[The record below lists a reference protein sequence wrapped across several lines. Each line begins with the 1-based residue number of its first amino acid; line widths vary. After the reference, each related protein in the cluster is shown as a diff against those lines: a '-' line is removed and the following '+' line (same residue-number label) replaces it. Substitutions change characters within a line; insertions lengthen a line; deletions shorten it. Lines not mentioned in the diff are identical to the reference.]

1 MPAPQTSASDKAA
14 DRRPAAFLDRD
25 GVLNVDRG
33 YVHRREDFEWMPGA
47 VAAIKRLNDAGY
59 LVFVITNQ
67 SGVARG
73 LYTEDDVQA
82 LHRWIAGE
90 LAAAG
95 ARVDGFEYCPDHPE
109 ATIERYRRVSPRR
122 KPAPGMILD
131 CLTRWPVDVERSF
144 VVGDK
149 PEDVAAAKA
158 AGIAG
163 HLFQGGDLLRF
174 VEKIIN
180 PPSQRG
186 R

>member
-1 MPAPQTSASDKAA
+1 MQDLQ
-14 DRRPAAFLDRD
+14 DQRRRRPAAFLDRD

-33 YVHRREDFEWMPGA
+33 YVYRPEDFEWLPGA
-47 VAAIKRLNDAGY
+47 IAAIKRLNDAGY

-67 SGVARG
+67 SGIARG

-82 LHRWIAGE
+82 LHRWMTQE

-109 ATIERYRRVSPRR
+109 GTVERYRRVSERR

-131 CLTRWPVDVERSF
+131 CLARWPVDVERSF
-144 VVGDK
+144 LVGDK
-149 PEDVAAAKA
+149 PEDLAAAKA

-163 HLFQGGDLLRF
+163 HLFPGGDLLHY
-174 VEKIIN
+174 VEEIIGDH
-180 PPSQRG
+180 SSG
-186 R
+186 RRR